1 MTCDELNLLFGIGL
15 CIATAHAIRYALI
28 ARRMRKWAEQSDRW
42 LREVRWERDCLRGWL
57 DREAKQERE
66 AKQP

>member
-1 MTCDELNLLFGIGL
+1 MTCYELNFFLGIGM
-15 CIATAHAIRYALI
+15 CIATTIAIRHALI

-42 LREVRWERDCLRGWL
+42 LREARWERDCLRGWL